1 MRAEGF
7 SQLVYPTK
15 SSSRR
20 VIVISVCLVTDIY
33 LRGWNIPPFRFCVCW
48 IILFLILFGSV
59 MTHTLSCIGIIID
72 LKFIYHR
79 VEYSTLLVLWAILVV
94 YFYKV

>member
-1 MRAEGF
+1 M
-7 SQLVYPTK
+7 
-15 SSSRR
+15 
-20 VIVISVCLVTDIY
+20 
-33 LRGWNIPPFRFCVCW
+33 PPFRSCVCW

-59 MTHTLSCIGIIID
+59 MTHKLSCIGIIID

-79 VEYSTLLVLWAILVV
+79 VEYSTLLVLRAILVV